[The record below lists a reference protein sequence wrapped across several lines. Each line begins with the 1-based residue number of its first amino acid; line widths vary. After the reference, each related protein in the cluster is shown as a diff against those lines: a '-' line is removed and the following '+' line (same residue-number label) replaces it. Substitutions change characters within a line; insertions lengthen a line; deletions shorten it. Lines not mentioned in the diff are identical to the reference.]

1 MSEMTW
7 TTENL
12 DMVAQSR
19 KVTPKRLLPAR
30 ISREDLIARA
40 EKAIDSMRG
49 EFASWIQEEAED
61 LTTAL
66 TAWLEIP
73 TDAERTDDLFRRAH
87 DLKGQA
93 PTLGYPIVGRIATSL
108 CELLGCQQVDAAELI
123 ILTKSHVGA
132 IKAAVRDEVRD
143 ETNETAAA
151 LASELE
157 AAVNTL
163 YAKLN

>member
-1 MSEMTW
+1 
-7 TTENL
+7 
-12 DMVAQSR
+12 MVAQSR

-40 EKAIDSMRG
+40 EKAIDSMRD
-49 EFASWIQEEAED
+49 EFAGWIQEEAED
-61 LTTAL
+61 LTKAL
-66 TAWLEIP
+66 AAWLETP

-108 CELLGCQQVDAAELI
+108 CELLSCRQVDLAELVS
-123 ILTKSHVGA
+123 LTKNHVGA

-143 ETNETAAA
+143 DTNVTAAE

-157 AAVNTL
+157 TAVNAL
-163 YAKLN
+163 HAKPN